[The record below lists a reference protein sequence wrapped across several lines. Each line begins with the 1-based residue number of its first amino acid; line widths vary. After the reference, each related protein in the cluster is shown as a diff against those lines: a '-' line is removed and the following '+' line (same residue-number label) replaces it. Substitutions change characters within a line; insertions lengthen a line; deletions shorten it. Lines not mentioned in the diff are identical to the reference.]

1 VNQLNNNTLPPLNVE
16 TECQFRTSR
25 SGGKGGQ
32 NVNKVETKVEV
43 IWKVADSKLL
53 EPHQVMILEAKWENK
68 MDSEGFIHITSQ
80 EARSQLENKLIV
92 MKKLHQLIKK
102 DLVVVPPRKRMP
114 KPAAVKNGIRREKAQ
129 RSDVKSMRQ
138 KPILGEED

>member
-1 VNQLNNNTLPPLNVE
+1 VEYINQTPLNIE

-43 IWKVADSKLL
+43 IWKVAESKIL
-53 EPHQVMILEAKWENK
+53 EPHEVMILLEKWADKIDN
-68 MDSEGFIHITSQ
+68 EGYIHVTSQ

-92 MKKLHQLIKK
+92 MKKLHLLIKK
-102 DLVVVPPRKRMP
+102 GLTVVKPRKRVG
-114 KPAAVKNGIRREKAQ
+114 KPASLKNAIRREKVQ
-129 RSDVKSMRQ
+129 RSEVKSLRQ
-138 KPILGEED
+138 KPILGED

>member
-1 VNQLNNNTLPPLNVE
+1 VENINQSPLNVE

-53 EPHQVMILEAKWENK
+53 EPHQVMILQDKWVDK
-68 MDSEGFIHITSQ
+68 MDNEGYIHITSQ

-92 MKKLHQLIKK
+92 MKKLHLLIKK
-102 DLVVVPPRKRMP
+102 DLTIVKPRKRLG
-114 KPAAVKNGIRREKAQ
+114 KPAALKNAIRREKAQ
-129 RSDVKSMRQ
+129 RSEVKSLRQ
-138 KPILGEED
+138 KPILGED

>member
-1 VNQLNNNTLPPLNVE
+1 VENINQSPLNVE

-53 EPHQVMILEAKWENK
+53 EPHQVMILQDKWVDK
-68 MDSEGFIHITSQ
+68 MDNEGYIHITSQ

-92 MKKLHQLIKK
+92 MKKLHLLIKK
-102 DLVVVPPRKRMP
+102 DLTIVKPRKRLG
-114 KPAAVKNGIRREKAQ
+114 KPASLKNAIRREKAQ
-129 RSDVKSMRQ
+129 RSEVKSLRQ
-138 KPILGEED
+138 KPILGED